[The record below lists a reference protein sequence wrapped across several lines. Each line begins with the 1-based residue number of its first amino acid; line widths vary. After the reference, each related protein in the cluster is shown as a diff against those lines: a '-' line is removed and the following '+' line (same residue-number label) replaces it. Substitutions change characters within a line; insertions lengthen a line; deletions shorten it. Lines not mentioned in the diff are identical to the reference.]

1 MSVLVVT
8 SECQLS
14 LHELLKEPLP
24 SKHPPLSPFLNF
36 GPTHQNRPGSFIPF
50 QSKKKSSDLSAAL
63 FVDSKGGLGGSF
75 QLKRPGLGVKTT
87 GITDFN
93 GNNRVII
100 GMNIP
105 FGNRRSGSRF
115 GSRSTANFKSPWNNA
130 DH

>member
-1 MSVLVVT
+1 MFVLVVT

-115 GSRSTANFKSPWNNA
+115 GPRSRANFKSPWNNA